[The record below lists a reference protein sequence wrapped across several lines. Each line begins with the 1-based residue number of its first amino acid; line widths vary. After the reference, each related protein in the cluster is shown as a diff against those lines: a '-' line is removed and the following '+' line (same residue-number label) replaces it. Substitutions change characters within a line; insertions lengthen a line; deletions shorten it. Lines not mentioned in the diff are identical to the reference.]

1 MNIKIDYL
9 SIPLIA
15 LMAITRVH
23 HFGGTFSL
31 PDASLAVFFLA
42 GLGFSSPYLLGLL
55 LVEAGLIDYIAI
67 NQFQVSDW
75 CISPAYIFLIPTY
88 AVLWF
93 AGRYC
98 SRYKALNVSELTM
111 SLVLLMLATS
121 AAFIISNGSF
131 YLFSGRYGDM
141 ALVHYATSVAQYY
154 LPYMSSAVIYGV
166 LGLVIVKIFKSL
178 PVLVKLQ
185 KEV

>member
-15 LMAITRVH
+15 LMALTRVH
-23 HFGGTFSL
+23 HFGSAFTL

-42 GLGFSSPYLLGLL
+42 GLGFSSPYLLGFLL
-55 LVEAGLIDYIAI
+55 LEAGLIDYIAI

-98 SRYKALNVSELTM
+98 SRFKVLNVSELTT
-111 SLVLLMLATS
+111 SLILLGLATS
-121 AAFIISNGSF
+121 VAFGISNGSF
-131 YLFSGRYGDM
+131 YLFSGRYADVAFGQ
-141 ALVHYATSVAQYY
+141 YATSVMQYY
-154 LPYMSSAVIYGV
+154 LPYMTSALVYGL
-166 LGLVIVKIFKSL
+166 LGLVLIKIFKSL
-178 PVLVKLQ
+178 PVLVNHQ